1 MGGNE
6 YEKSIFLD
14 SLISIPFLLCA
25 CQTQDNV
32 TESTTQ
38 TKALKIKLKIFL

>member
-1 MGGNE
+1 MTMK
-6 YEKSIFLD
+6 KSILLA
-14 SLISIPFLLCA
+14 SLISIPFILCA

-38 TKALKIKLKIFL
+38 TKALKHKIKDFL